1 MGQGFQTV
9 SFLPE
14 RSPSE
19 KISFLPEFVKTFC
32 MKHFLLVS
40 RS

>member
-19 KISFLPEFVKTFC
+19 KLVFC
-32 MKHFLLVS
+32 QNL
-40 RS
+40 